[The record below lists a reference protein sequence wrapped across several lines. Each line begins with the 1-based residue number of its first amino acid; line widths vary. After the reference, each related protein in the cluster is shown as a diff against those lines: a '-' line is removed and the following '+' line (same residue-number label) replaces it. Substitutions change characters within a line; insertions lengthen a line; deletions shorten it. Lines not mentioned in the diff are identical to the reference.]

1 MILKLKSLIFFF
13 LDPPFKNKEFLID
26 LKLIKKRKLFKKNH
40 IVVLHREKKT
50 ADELKNNL
58 EIFEEKIYGRSK
70 IIFGKFI

>member
-1 MILKLKSLIFFF
+1 MILKLKSLIFF

-26 LKLIKKRKLFKKNH
+26 LKLIKKKKLFKKNH